1 MSENQT
7 SPQHPTR
14 MEGNEGEALYLVDD
28 TVYLH
33 VQPTDEGWDYSLY
46 DKATRN
52 LIDGGVLEPA
62 DVEASPVSSLA
73 GAVRTEVFA
82 LQGMTPT
89 KVVYEDLAVLDALL
103 AVDTYEIYQL
113 KNKDSTALLR
123 FESYALLQKQGLAPD
138 PDNYVLVY
146 SGPMRGNGSQLDC
159 LEDLYYKFNMER
171 PEDFTGHSLSVS
183 DIIALNHSGVV
194 SYHYCDSI
202 GFRELP
208 HFRKPENHLK
218 NVEISMEDDYG
229 MIDGII
235 NNGKAA
241 NREASE
247 KKPSVVEQLKSHSPK
262 SVQLPKKFKE
272 RER

>member
-1 MSENQT
+1 MSEKQT
-7 SPQHPTR
+7 SHQYASTK
-14 MEGNEGEALYLVDD
+14 EQNTGEALYLVDD

-33 VQPTDEGWDYSLY
+33 VQPSEEGWDYSLY
-46 DKATRN
+46 DKATRK

-62 DVEASPVSSLA
+62 DVAASPVSSLA
-73 GAVRTEVFA
+73 GAVRTEIFA
-82 LQGMTPT
+82 LQSMNPA

-113 KNKDSTALLR
+113 KNEDLTALLR
-123 FESYALLQKQGLAPD
+123 FESYAFLQKQGLVPN
-138 PDNYVLVY
+138 PENYKLIY
-146 SGPMRGNGSQLDC
+146 SGSLRGNGSQMDC
-159 LEDLYYKFNMER
+159 LEGLYYKFNMER

-183 DIIALNHSGVV
+183 DIIALNRNGVV

-208 HFRKPENHLK
+208 DFQKPENYLK
-218 NVEISMEDDYG
+218 NAEISVEDDYG

-235 NNGKAA
+235 NNGKTA
-241 NREASE
+241 NLEG
-247 KKPSVVEQLKSHSPK
+247 KPSVVEQLKSHPAKSGQSPK
-262 SVQLPKKFKE
+262 KSKE